1 MKKENKIKKWFR
13 KNAAMFAL
21 ATANVEKD
29 ILGQKDPD
37 GADVSHTLNV
47 EQGTLADDLKRG
59 IVSEAVM
66 ELRWRMYATISE
78 SENFTRRY
86 KGKDKNGKPI
96 FESVYLTPE
105 VIKDL
110 LSKVKIDEP
119 NKFPLELVVDNTPIT
134 IASNNAMDFELEGEL
149 TKSINEDGDE
159 IITHGSVKGE
169 DLILKPENPIK
180 IERNLLPKFEIE
192 KYAKKMRV
200 RTISDNEKLLE
211 FVFSKFPDEFDRKTR
226 LFVSELKRAME
237 TPRSSSIIEISEVGF
252 ITNKTL
258 GAKDL
263 LQYHYRIL
271 GFDKI
276 IEFDEHYVMKFKAK
290 PLINGESIVAK
301 YDGGKLQEK
310 YKKKEARKTNI

>member
-1 MKKENKIKKWFR
+1 MKKQNSIKKWF
-13 KNAAMFAL
+13 KQKAAMFAL

-37 GADVSHTLNV
+37 GTDVSHTLNV
-47 EQGTLADDLKRG
+47 SQGTLADDLKRG

-66 ELRWRMYATISE
+66 ELRWRMYATINE
-78 SENFTRRY
+78 SENY
-86 KGKDKNGKPI
+86 IIKLDKDGNVIEKK
-96 FESVYLTPE
+96 LKTPE
-105 VIKDL
+105 IIKDL
-110 LSKVKIDEP
+110 LSKVKIDEA
-119 NKFPLELVVDNTPIT
+119 NKFPLELIIDNTPIT
-134 IASNNAMDFELEGEL
+134 IARNDAMDFELQGES

-159 IITHGSVKGE
+159 IISYGSIKGE
-169 DLILKPENPIK
+169 DLNLKPEHPIK

-192 KYAKKMRV
+192 KYAKKMHI
-200 RTISDNEKLLE
+200 RTISDKEKLLE

-226 LFVSELKRAME
+226 LFISELKRAME
-237 TPRSSSIIEISEVGF
+237 NPRSSSIIEISEVGF

-258 GAKDL
+258 GVKDF

-276 IEFDEHYVMKFKAK
+276 IEFDGHYVMKFKAK
-290 PLINGESIVAK
+290 PLINGESIAAK

-310 YKKKEARKTNI
+310 YKNKEARKTNI